1 MCELYHRKIKWNKNF
16 DKSYNEMLSTKP
28 YIQYSQHFSQR
39 FKEKGF
45 NLKLFEQALYS
56 IKYQH
61 KGYLFEVGVEN
72 NIPYKFVVRTK
83 YDDSQDIVFVLK
95 KINKSVL
102 LVTAW
107 LNENDDNHY
116 TLDRSKYICN

>member
-16 DKSYNEMLSTKP
+16 YKSFNEMLSTKP

-56 IKYQH
+56 IKY
-61 KGYLFEVGVEN
+61 
-72 NIPYKFVVRTK
+72 
-83 YDDSQDIVFVLK
+83 
-95 KINKSVL
+95 
-102 LVTAW
+102 
-107 LNENDDNHY
+107 
-116 TLDRSKYICN
+116 

>member
-45 NLKLFEQALYS
+45 NLKLFEQAL
-56 IKYQH
+56 
-61 KGYLFEVGVEN
+61 
-72 NIPYKFVVRTK
+72 
-83 YDDSQDIVFVLK
+83 
-95 KINKSVL
+95 
-102 LVTAW
+102 
-107 LNENDDNHY
+107 
-116 TLDRSKYICN
+116 